1 MKVLVDTNII
11 LDVLCSRKDFIG
23 DSLQVFRCC
32 EIGRLAGYIS
42 ALSVPNI
49 LYIMRKELDESKIK
63 EIIHTLTSI
72 FSVVELRESDLLN
85 ALDLEFKD
93 YEDALQSISA
103 KRIGADFIVTRN
115 TKDFTASPVPAV
127 LPGELL
133 KQM

>member
-11 LDVLCSRKDFIG
+11 LDVLCNRKDFIE

-32 EIGRLAGYIS
+32 EVGRLTGYIS

-93 YEDALQSISA
+93 YEDALQGISA

-115 TKDFTASPVPAV
+115 TKDSTASPVPAV

>member
-11 LDVLCSRKDFIG
+11 LDVLCNRKDFIE

-32 EIGRLAGYIS
+32 EVGRLTGCIS

-49 LYIMRKELDESKIK
+49 LYIMRKGLDESKIK

-85 ALDLEFKD
+85 ALDLDFKD